1 MADQPN
7 RACRQSP
14 ATPTC
19 SGKAPGAWGFAG
31 RAGPAF
37 GMTAAPT
44 TKSCGGVSG
53 ALA

>member
-14 ATPTC
+14 AAPTC
-19 SGKAPGAWGFAG
+19 SGKTPGAWGFGG
-31 RAGPAF
+31 RGRPIF
-37 GMTAAPT
+37 GMTAAPR
-44 TKSCGGVSG
+44 TKSCGGVPG